1 MILDNKKKTY
11 RTKKNKKIKLSGST
25 KIYLKITP
33 KSFIHNDLFKRN
45 TVPLL
50 KKRKKVSDDDFTIPE
65 INEYELLLKNNYNV
79 KQLRS
84 MCRYYNQKVGGNK
97 PQLIALIYNYL
108 KFSFFSIKIQKSLR
122 GYLVRSISRLRGPA
136 WLDKTKCVNDTD
148 FYTLDD
154 LTDIPD
160 NQFISFKDSKNFIYG
175 FDICSLYNMIAIEK
189 CTKNPYNREELP
201 KNLLKNIKKLV
212 KLSKISKNPINI
224 VIEDGID
231 ELSLTKQRELRAMA
245 IFQKID
251 EHGFIT
257 DATWFLN
264 LNRHRLRGFLRELI
278 DVWNYRAQISN
289 ETKLKI
295 NPGHGNPFWNI
306 NIAVLLSKPFE
317 VLQNRIL
324 DIIEI
329 FITKGE
335 DEEGRALG
343 TYYVLGTLTIVSHA
357 AANSLPWLYESF
369 IPNL

>member
-1 MILDNKKKTY
+1 MVFPNLHKKTIKS
-11 RTKKNKKIKLSGST
+11 KKNKKIATNTVKKSKL
-25 KIYLKITP
+25 TP
-33 KSFIHNDLFKRN
+33 KSFLKNDLFKRSG
-45 TVPLL
+45 VPLL
-50 KKRKKVSDDDFTIPE
+50 KKRKKIKDEDFTIPGY
-65 INEYELLLKNNYNV
+65 NEYSLLTKNNYNV

-84 MCRYYNQKVGGNK
+84 MCRYYKQKIGGNK
-97 PQLIALIYNYL
+97 PQLIALLYNYL
-108 KFSFFSIKIQKSLR
+108 KYSYFSIKIQKIVR
-122 GYLVRSISRLRGPA
+122 GHIIKSIKKLRGPA
-136 WLDKTKCVNDTD
+136 WADKSKCVNDTD
-148 FYTLDD
+148 FYTLDE
-154 LTDIPD
+154 LKEIPD
-160 NQFISFKDSKNFIYG
+160 NQFISFKDTNNFVYG

-189 CTKNPYNREELP
+189 CNKNPYNREELP
-201 KNLLKNIKKLV
+201 KNLLEKIVKLV
-212 KLSKISKNPINI
+212 KLSKINKNPINI

-257 DATWFLN
+257 DANWFLN

-295 NPGHGNPFWNI
+295 NPEHGNPFWNI
-306 NIAVLLSKPFE
+306 NITVLLSKPLE
-317 VLQNRIL
+317 VLQNRLL
-324 DIIEI
+324 DIIET
-329 FITKGE
+329 FITKG
-335 DEEGRALG
+335 DNEEGRALG